1 MADYEE
7 AAPIQSAAGSP
18 SASKGA
24 IWTGRVISGLIVLF
38 MVFDGVTKVLKVS
51 QVVEAS
57 ARLHLSIADT
67 VGIGI
72 VLLICTALYAI
83 PSTANLGAILL
94 TGYLGGATA
103 IQLQA
108 HSPAFENAFPVIFG
122 VLVWAGLFFRD
133 GDLRAMIPLRIRA
146 GRR

>member
-1 MADYEE
+1 MANYAE
-7 AAPIQSAAGSP
+7 AVPSQPAIAPASSP
-18 SASKGA
+18 KVGV
-24 IWTGRVISGLIVLF
+24 WTGRVISGLVVLF
-38 MVFDGVTKVLKVS
+38 MLFDGVTKILKLS
-51 QVVEAS
+51 QVLQAS

-72 VLLICTALYAI
+72 VLLICTAIYVIPRTAI
-83 PSTANLGAILL
+83 LGAILL

-108 HSPAFENAFPVIFG
+108 QSPVFENAFPVIFG

-133 GDLRAMIPLRIRA
+133 SQLRAMIPVRA
-146 GRR
+146 RR